1 MRWASPRRCAT
12 RFTSTSWVT
21 RIGPRTTRT
30 GTRSD
35 CRPTSRTGATPSRRR
50 LPARTLR
57 SRHMRSPVSSRLCLV
72 FQEALEGAVFGGVV
86 VDAVLPAVPDDG
98 EPGAGKDADGV
109 WVVVASGS
117 GAPVEV
123 GGPRV
128 GSAGVAGEVADGVAQ
143 LFVAGPTEAD
153 GAYFAGLAGRG
164 GDTGQAHQRLGG
176 GELGAAV
183 ADFGEQSGSADAAG
197 AGQAGEDVRVDVRGQ
212 LGLDVGGEGLDLF
225 EQAGEHGDEGAGD
238 RGVRVGVGVGKTAGC
253 GG

>member
-1 MRWASPRRCAT
+1 
-12 RFTSTSWVT
+12 
-21 RIGPRTTRT
+21 
-30 GTRSD
+30 
-35 CRPTSRTGATPSRRR
+35 
-50 LPARTLR
+50 
-57 SRHMRSPVSSRLCLV
+57 MRSPVSSRLCLV

-98 EPGAGKDADGV
+98 EPGAGKDANGV

-117 GAPVEV
+117 GALVEV

-128 GSAGVAGEVADGVAQ
+128 GSAGVAGELADGVAQ

-197 AGQAGEDVRVDVRGQ
+197 AGQAGEDVRVDVCGQ
-212 LGLDVGGEGLDLF
+212 LGLDLGGEGLDLF
-225 EQAGEHGDEGAGD
+225 EQAGE
-238 RGVRVGVGVGKTAGC
+238 RGVRVGVGAGKTAGC
-253 GG
+253 AGEPGVQDCGVDLAGVADTRKPLAQPGWAEPVGLVLGGEAGQKRQADWAVDVGEQSDRAGKRGAQV